1 MPRGEKLKLQ
11 NFPTPEDCD
20 GDDEYEDGNDTDY
33 DDPEDD
39 EDNDDDDDDDDGDDD
54 GGGDDDDDDH
64 RHHQHHHDTFE
75 LHHICCGCL

>member
-33 DDPEDD
+33 DDQEDD
-39 EDNDDDDDDDDGDDD
+39 EDNDDENDDNDDENLSASSDYE
-54 GGGDDDDDDH
+54 
-64 RHHQHHHDTFE
+64 RPPP
-75 LHHICCGCL
+75 

>member
-33 DDPEDD
+33 DDQEDD
-39 EDNDDDDDDDDGDDD
+39 EDNDDENDDDDDENLSASSDYE
-54 GGGDDDDDDH
+54 
-64 RHHQHHHDTFE
+64 RPPP
-75 LHHICCGCL
+75 